1 MTKTPEKISEQEI
14 IRERIERAINSAE
27 TPSVHFNG
35 FINTIAAAGD
45 FLIVLESNG
54 RPAATL
60 NASYTVIKSFANS
73 LTQIVEDLERRSGNK
88 IMTSSEIQMYLEGK
102 KDDQK

>member
-1 MTKTPEKISEQEI
+1 MTKDSKKTSGQRVVE
-14 IRERIERAINSAE
+14 ERIQKAIDSAE
-27 TPSVHFNG
+27 APSIHFNG

-60 NASYTVIKSFANS
+60 NASYTVVKSFANS
-73 LTQIVEDLERRSGNK
+73 LAQIVEDLERRSGNK
-88 IMTSSEIQMYLEGK
+88 IMTSSEVQMYLEGK
-102 KDDQK
+102 KDDQE

>member
-1 MTKTPEKISEQEI
+1 MTKTPEKMSGQEAI
-14 IRERIERAINSAE
+14 QKRIQKAIYSTEA
-27 TPSVHFNG
+27 PSVHFNG

-45 FLIVLESNG
+45 FLIVLGSNG
-54 RPAATL
+54 RPVATL

-88 IMTSSEIQMYLEGK
+88 IMTSSEIQMYLEGR
-102 KDDQK
+102 KDDPK

>member
-1 MTKTPEKISEQEI
+1 MTKKVSGQSTIE
-14 IRERIERAINSAE
+14 ERIQGAIDSTEA
-27 TPSVHFNG
+27 PSVHFNG

-73 LTQIVEDLERRSGNK
+73 LTQIVEDLERISGNK